1 MKVNKVYYIKRK
13 CYNDTLVHHGILGM
27 KWGVRNGPPYPLN
40 TSSMSSSEYRQ
51 SKESASTGKGLSD
64 KQKKAI
70 KVGVAVVATVLAAYG
85 GYKLSAIRHDNDYG
99 IPKDIVN
106 SIIKGDKLALPE
118 PSGSFAENG
127 LKLLD
132 KQTSTLENRMIVN
145 AKHSNID
152 ANNCTQ
158 CAIAMALRHIGYDV
172 EAGVKKNYVD
182 RILKGEALY
191 GGKINLKDA
200 ISECFVNGK
209 KAVLSTE
216 GMTKNFNTYEKFS
229 KQLLREYPEG
239 SFGAFSFKW
248 DFGEKGINYGG
259 HSLNWYIQDNKL
271 MLYDASKPTS
281 PLTAPYDY
289 FKYIDDKRPMYIARL
304 DNLKVNNKNIFKYI
318 RNR

>member
-85 GYKLSAIRHDNDYG
+85 GYKLSAIRHNNDYG

-182 RILKGEALY
+182 RILKGDSLY
-191 GGKINLKDA
+191 GGRINLRKA
-200 ISECFVNGK
+200 ISECFIDGD

-248 DFGEKGINYGG
+248 KAGEKGENYGR
-259 HSLNWYIQDNKL
+259 HSLNWCIKNGEVL
-271 MLYDASKPTS
+271 LYDASSPDDALNLPYKYFKLLDDNK
-281 PLTAPYDY
+281 PLT
-289 FKYIDDKRPMYIARL
+289 IARI
-304 DNLKVNNKNIFKYI
+304 DNLTVNSKNIFKYI
-318 RNR
+318 QNR